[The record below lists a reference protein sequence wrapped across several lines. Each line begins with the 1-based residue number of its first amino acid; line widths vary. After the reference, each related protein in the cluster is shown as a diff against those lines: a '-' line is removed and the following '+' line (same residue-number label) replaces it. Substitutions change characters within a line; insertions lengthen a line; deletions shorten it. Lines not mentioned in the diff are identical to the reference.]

1 MCKVYFSLSQIG
13 IAAPPERGWSEEQTR
28 LALCWVCVGFAP
40 RFLLVPLQLHFHGTP
55 GPSESAGAE
64 PQPCPLPPELLPCS
78 LDTHLRIRVGA
89 SHPFQRRRERLDLLF
104 WLERA
109 TVCTRIPFFFFFFFS
124 GSLLVLSCG
133 EEEGGLQKAEA
144 VPGVQEVFGV
154 NRNVDRSDCVF

>member
-55 GPSESAGAE
+55 GPSESVGAE

-109 TVCTRIPFFFFFFFS
+109 TVCTRIPFFFFFFS